1 MKKEMI
7 NNHIDKIIN
16 SLNISEPIDTVHLA
30 NIFNFKVVE
39 DENIIPYG
47 MLSINKENIIY
58 IKDYLSI
65 EMKRYVITYLLSY
78 YLLYY
83 NNSNQFLKLFMPNN
97 EIEEVSYMSR
107 KLLLNDKVF
116 ISKYKELNQNVEKLS
131 SLFNVP
137 RNVVEKRINDITPSF
152 KRILKNN

>member
-1 MKKEMI
+1 MEKEMI
-7 NNHIDKIIN
+7 NNRIDKIIN

-116 ISKYKELNQNVEKLS
+116 IIKYKELNQNVEKLS